1 VEHSRGATDRAV
13 PASPRPLIPNDA
25 TILTA
30 WNGLSKIPIQQEG
43 MDSRAFTAPFSADV
57 RTDTTFV
64 IDVQNITKRYGHHTA
79 IDRVTFSVAK
89 GEVLAFLGPN
99 GAGKTTTMRILTCF
113 MPATEGTARV
123 AGFDCTEHP
132 LEVKRQIGYLPET
145 PPVYQELTV
154 TEYLTF
160 VGRLRGITGQK
171 LTSALDQSIGRLE
184 LGSVRGRLI
193 GNLSRGYR
201 QRVGLA
207 QALLHDPPV
216 LILDEPTV
224 GLDPKQIIE
233 IRELIKALAG
243 SHSVILSTHILPE
256 ATAVCQRVVIINKGR
271 IVAEDTPEQL
281 SARLRQS
288 EKVSITLKT
297 SPADCEMKLRVI
309 SGILN
314 VLPGQAGGSYLIE
327 CELGRDVRDE
337 IARVAVAN
345 QWGLLELRTVSMT
358 LEDVFLQLTRHEDH
372 LSEPAEATV
381 STAAAPRTDAGPSGI
396 S

>member
-1 VEHSRGATDRAV
+1 
-13 PASPRPLIPNDA
+13 
-25 TILTA
+25 
-30 WNGLSKIPIQQEG
+30 
-43 MDSRAFTAPFSADV
+43 M
-57 RTDTTFV
+57 

-123 AGFDCTEHP
+123 AGFDCADQP

-154 TEYLTF
+154 AEYLTF
-160 VGRLRGITGQK
+160 VGRLRGITGPK
-171 LTSALDQSIGRLE
+171 LSSALDQSIGRLE
-184 LGSVRGRLI
+184 LGSVRHRLI

-233 IRELIKALAG
+233 IRELIKSLAG

-288 EKVSITLKT
+288 EKVSITLKAC
-297 SPADCEMKLRVI
+297 PVDCEMKLRAI
-309 SGILN
+309 PG
-314 VLPGQAGGSYLIE
+314 VLSVFPGQAGGSFLLE
-327 CELGRDVRDE
+327 CELGRDLRDE
-337 IARVAVAN
+337 IARVAVLS

-372 LSEPAEATV
+372 LSEPPEATV
-381 STAAAPRTDAGPSGI
+381 SMAPAERTDA
-396 S
+396 